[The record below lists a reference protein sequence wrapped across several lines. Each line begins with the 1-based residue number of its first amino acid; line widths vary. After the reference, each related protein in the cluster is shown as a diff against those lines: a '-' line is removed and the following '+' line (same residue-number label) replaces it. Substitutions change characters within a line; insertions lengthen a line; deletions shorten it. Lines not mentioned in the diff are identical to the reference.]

1 MRAKPLSYLSHRG
14 RLSPFLSTLNL
25 FLRAW
30 NVLLDLSGF
39 LTILAERPFVTF
51 QPKVMT
57 WWYMTVILGVE
68 RKRQVKPN
76 EFKASLGYETL
87 TPSNEARLLLPIYY
101 CVFFSS

>member
-1 MRAKPLSYLSHRG
+1 
-14 RLSPFLSTLNL
+14 
-25 FLRAW
+25 
-30 NVLLDLSGF
+30 
-39 LTILAERPFVTF
+39 
-51 QPKVMT
+51 MT
-57 WWYMTVILGVE
+57 WWYMPVILGVE